1 MEEGMEWMQQVFS
14 VCQMEMLAKAN
25 EKTER
30 FGLVLSQEEMEALLE
45 QRKEILKREERIEFG
60 EGILPKLVY
69 TFCDSGYL
77 SQQDYADTLGRLQ
90 EIFYQFKNEMQDRVT
105 DEELLD
111 FMREQFDEV
120 CFGDLDYLESTCL
133 AEFAQAVRAGYRGFR
148 ETDGHGAYSA
158 FDRQER
164 WNHELYEETL
174 RNL

>member
-45 QRKEILKREERIEFG
+45 QRKEILKWEERIEFG

-133 AEFAQAVRAGYRGFR
+133 EAFARKVRAGYYGK
-148 ETDGHGAYSA
+148 
-158 FDRQER
+158 
-164 WNHELYEETL
+164 
-174 RNL
+174 